1 MGHAWTLI
9 IELSI
14 GSVVRRKEVPIWSQ
28 SIYLT
33 GQQYNRV
40 GRWFSPSIHDLTV
53 TFFYKYRCLSSSGCI
68 ISLKLTKLPITLI
81 WFWAPDHP
89 YSKKRYFPSSL
100 NRPST
105 YPAIE
110 PLEHQKLECNPVSK
124 DKRYRSGT
132 VNSKSFVG
140 KVLLRIKWLAPSM

>member
-1 MGHAWTLI
+1 M
-9 IELSI
+9 
-14 GSVVRRKEVPIWSQ
+14 RRKEVPIWSQ

-89 YSKKRYFPSSL
+89 YSKKGISQVASTGQVLIQPLSLLSIRNWNVTLFP
-100 NRPST
+100 
-105 YPAIE
+105 
-110 PLEHQKLECNPVSK
+110 
-124 DKRYRSGT
+124 
-132 VNSKSFVG
+132 
-140 KVLLRIKWLAPSM
+140 RIKDTGRERLIRSHSSARFCFELSDWHQVCNSSSR